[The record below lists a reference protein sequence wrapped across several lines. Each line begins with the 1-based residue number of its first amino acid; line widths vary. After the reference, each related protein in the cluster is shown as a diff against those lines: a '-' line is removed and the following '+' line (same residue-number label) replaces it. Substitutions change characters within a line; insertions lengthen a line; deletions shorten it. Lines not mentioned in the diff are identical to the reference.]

1 MPLASAFNGPGLKGF
16 KWMAVAGLVMALDQA
31 TKWVASAELALG
43 ERVAVLPFFSWVL
56 WHNDGAAFSIM
67 SGLGGW
73 QRWFFVALAG
83 GFSVFI
89 VYELRRLRV
98 GDWPQGLAYG
108 MILGGALGNM
118 IDRLISGYVVDFVL
132 FHYGSWYFPAFNLA
146 DAALTCGAALWI
158 LCMIRDARA
167 SPSARAGE

>member
-1 MPLASAFNGPGLKGF
+1 MRLF
-16 KWMAVAGLVMALDQA
+16 KWMAVAAAVMAADQG
-31 TKWVASAELALG
+31 TKWLASAELALG

-83 GFSVFI
+83 GFSIFI
-89 VYELRRLRV
+89 VYELRWLKV
-98 GDWPQGLAYG
+98 GDWPQGVAYG
-108 MILGGALGNM
+108 LILGGALGNM
-118 IDRLISGYVVDFVL
+118 IDRLTSGYVVDFIL
-132 FHYGSWYFPAFNLA
+132 LHYASWYFPAFNLA
-146 DAALTCGAALWI
+146 DAALTGGAALWI

-167 SPSARAGE
+167 GRVR

>member
-1 MPLASAFNGPGLKGF
+1 MKPLRWIAVSA
-16 KWMAVAGLVMALDQA
+16 AVIVLDQG
-31 TKWVASAELALG
+31 TKWLASAELALG
-43 ERVAVLPFFSWVL
+43 ERMSVLPFFSWVL

-83 GFSVFI
+83 GFSIFI

-108 MILGGALGNM
+108 LILGGALGNM
-118 IDRLISGYVVDFVL
+118 IDRLTSGYVVDFIL
-132 FHYGSWYFPAFNLA
+132 FHYKSWYFPAFNLA

-167 SPSARAGE
+167 SPSAK

>member
-1 MPLASAFNGPGLKGF
+1 MKLL
-16 KWMAVAGLVMALDQA
+16 KWMGVAGLVMALDQS
-31 TKWVASAELALG
+31 TKWLASAELDLG
-43 ERVAVLPFFSWVL
+43 ERVAVLPYFSWVL

-89 VYELRRLRV
+89 VYELRRLKV
-98 GDWPQGLAYG
+98 DDWPQGLAYG
-108 MILGGALGNM
+108 LILGGALGNM

-132 FHYGSWYFPAFNLA
+132 LHYGSWYFPAFNVA

-158 LCMIRDARA
+158 LCMIRDARR
-167 SPSARAGE
+167 SSSAK

>member
-1 MPLASAFNGPGLKGF
+1 MPGASALHGQGLKGL
-16 KWMAVAGLVMALDQA
+16 KWMAVAGLVMVLDQA
-31 TKWVASAELALG
+31 AKWLASAELALG
-43 ERVAVLPFFSWVL
+43 ERVSVLPFFSWVL

-73 QRWFFVALAG
+73 QRWFFVALAV

-89 VYELRRLRV
+89 VYELRRLRA
-98 GDWPQGLAYG
+98 GDWLQGLAYG
-108 MILGGALGNM
+108 LILGGALGNM
-118 IDRLISGYVVDFVL
+118 IDRLTSGYVMDFVL

-158 LCMIRDARA
+158 ACMIRDARA
-167 SPSARAGE
+167 SSPSAK

>member
-1 MPLASAFNGPGLKGF
+1 MKPLR
-16 KWMAVAGLVMALDQA
+16 WMAVSAAVIVLDQG
-31 TKWVASAELALG
+31 TKWLASAELALG
-43 ERVAVLPFFSWVL
+43 ERMSVLPFFSWVL

-83 GFSVFI
+83 GFSIFI

-108 MILGGALGNM
+108 LILGGALGNM
-118 IDRLISGYVVDFVL
+118 IDRLTSGYVVDFIL
-132 FHYGSWYFPAFNLA
+132 FHYKSWYFPAFNVA

-167 SPSARAGE
+167 SPSAK

>member
-1 MPLASAFNGPGLKGF
+1 MKAF
-16 KWMAVAGLVMALDQA
+16 KWMAVAGLVMALDQG
-31 TKWVASAELALG
+31 TKWLASAALALG

-83 GFSVFI
+83 GFSIFI

-108 MILGGALGNM
+108 LILGGALGNM
-118 IDRLISGYVVDFVL
+118 IDRLTSGYVVDFIL

-146 DAALTCGAALWI
+146 DAALTCGATLWI

-167 SPSARAGE
+167 SPSAQGGN

>member
-1 MPLASAFNGPGLKGF
+1 MNAF
-16 KWMAVAGLVMALDQA
+16 KWMAVAGLVMALDQG
-31 TKWVASAELALG
+31 TKWLASAALALG

-83 GFSVFI
+83 GFSIFI

-108 MILGGALGNM
+108 LILGGALGNM
-118 IDRLISGYVVDFVL
+118 IDRLTSGYVVDFIL

-167 SPSARAGE
+167 SPSAQGGN

>member
-1 MPLASAFNGPGLKGF
+1 
-16 KWMAVAGLVMALDQA
+16 MALAGLVMALDQA
-31 TKWVASAELALG
+31 TKWLANAELALG
-43 ERVAVLPFFSWVL
+43 ERVNVLPFFSWVL

-83 GFSVFI
+83 GFSAFI
-89 VYELRRLRV
+89 VYELRRLPV
-98 GDWPQGLAYG
+98 GDWLQGLAYG
-108 MILGGALGNM
+108 LILGGALGNM
-118 IDRLISGYVVDFVL
+118 IDRLVSGYVVDFIL
-132 FHYGSWYFPAFNLA
+132 FHYGTAWYFPAFNVA

-167 SPSARAGE
+167 SPSPRVGK

>member
-1 MPLASAFNGPGLKGF
+1 MKPF
-16 KWMAVAGLVMALDQA
+16 KWMAVAAAVMAFDQG
-31 TKWVASAELALG
+31 TKWLASAELALG

-56 WHNDGAAFSIM
+56 WHNDGAAFSIL

-83 GFSVFI
+83 GFSIFI

-108 MILGGALGNM
+108 LILGGALGNM
-118 IDRLISGYVVDFVL
+118 IDRLTTGYVVDFVL
-132 FHYGSWYFPAFNLA
+132 FHYKSWYFPAFNVA

-158 LCMIRDARA
+158 LCMIRDARD
-167 SPSARAGE
+167 SPSAPGGS

>member
-1 MPLASAFNGPGLKGF
+1 MKPV
-16 KWMAVAGLVMALDQA
+16 KWFAVAAAVMALDQG
-31 TKWVASAELALG
+31 TKWLASAELALG

-83 GFSVFI
+83 GFSIFI
-89 VYELRRLRV
+89 IYELRRLRV

-108 MILGGALGNM
+108 LILGGALGNL
-118 IDRLISGYVVDFVL
+118 IDRLANGYVVDFIL
-132 FHYGSWYFPAFNLA
+132 FHYKSWYFPAFNVA

-158 LCMIRDARA
+158 VCMIRDARA
-167 SPSARAGE
+167 SPSAK